1 MSIFMVKYIF
11 LFCEGFEEDL
21 TCLETG
27 TIFLCD
33 LHLAYILQD
42 QVLQR
47 NISKSLLFQEINPPM
62 DNVGIVCS
70 GAGGG
75 SKYIYSI
82 YIACV

>member
-1 MSIFMVKYIF
+1 MSDAHEINEIENQCVQ
-11 LFCEGFEEDL
+11 L
-21 TCLETG
+21 
-27 TIFLCD
+27 
-33 LHLAYILQD
+33 
-42 QVLQR
+42 
-47 NISKSLLFQEINPPM
+47 INPPM